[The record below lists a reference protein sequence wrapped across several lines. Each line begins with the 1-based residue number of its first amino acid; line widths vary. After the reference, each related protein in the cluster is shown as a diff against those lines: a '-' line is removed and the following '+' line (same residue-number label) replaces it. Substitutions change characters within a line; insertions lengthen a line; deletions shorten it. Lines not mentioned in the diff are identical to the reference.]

1 MGEATREWSVT
12 IDHDRRRIV
21 TTWGPSVTDAGLSAY
36 QRGVSLHPDH
46 RGYDELID
54 FLATDQVRVQTASLQ
69 GLAVAG
75 AARDPH
81 EQPSRLVLVVRPD
94 YHFGLARMYASY
106 RDAQD
111 GSRRELRIFTS
122 REDADAYLASV
133 AGAEA

>member
-12 IDHDRRRIV
+12 VDHDRGRIV
-21 TTWGPSVTDAGLSAY
+21 TTWGPVATDAGLSAY
-36 QRGVSLHPDH
+36 QRSVSLHAEH

-54 FLATDQVRVQTASLQ
+54 FLATEQVHVQTASLQ

-81 EQPSRLVLVVRPD
+81 EPPSRLLLVVRPD

-122 REDADAYLASV
+122 RADADAYLDGL
-133 AGAEA
+133 AGAES